1 MKYRVYIDAN
11 ARQMDTSQRTLHGEY
26 DTPEQAVAAAREVV
40 RARLVEEHRAGMKAE
55 ELLQRFA
62 QRGETAFIVP
72 MDGSTLL
79 DFNEH
84 ARECAERLCWR
95 EALRD

>member
-26 DTPEQAVAAAREVV
+26 ETPEQAVAAAREVV
-40 RARLVEEHRAGMKAE
+40 RTRLVEKHRAGMKAE

-62 QRGETAFIVP
+62 QRGETAFIMP
-72 MDGSTLL
+72 MDASTLL
-79 DFNEH
+79 DLNEH
-84 ARECAERLCWR
+84 ARECAERLCWCEKVR
-95 EALRD
+95 N

>member
-40 RARLVEEHRAGMKAE
+40 RTRLVEEHRAGMKAE

-62 QRGETAFIVP
+62 QRGETAFIMP
-72 MDGSTLL
+72 MDESTLL
-79 DFNEH
+79 DLNEH

-95 EALRD
+95 EELRD